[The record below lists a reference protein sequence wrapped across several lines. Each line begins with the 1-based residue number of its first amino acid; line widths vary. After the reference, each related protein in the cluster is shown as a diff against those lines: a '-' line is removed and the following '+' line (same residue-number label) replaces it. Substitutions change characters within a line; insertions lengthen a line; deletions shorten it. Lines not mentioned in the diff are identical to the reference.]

1 MDDSIDEL
9 DDIAIGE
16 VEEEEQPASFSEES
30 PPSQVPVNSDRV
42 DEKTDPV
49 SLYLRDIGS
58 TPLLTRE
65 REVQLGMQ
73 MEQGQE
79 EYIDS
84 VIASPF
90 AVRQVLDLAE
100 KIKSNETP
108 LDRVLMAGDDREAF
122 DETAERR
129 RFLKGVTVVTRAGQ
143 GSAAHTGG
151 ARPQK
156 DLPETPGHAGSRSG
170 QEAGASHR
178 RGEGTTPLEGLDRR
192 CRGKSQ
198 GVAPRPR
205 QVAGTGPQSHARQ
218 RGQTDGRR
226 DRGH

>member
-1 MDDSIDEL
+1 MNIEDTEDAMDESIDEI

-16 VEEEEQPASFSEES
+16 VEEEEQTATFSEES
-30 PPSQVPVNSDRV
+30 PPSQVPVESERA

-90 AVRQVLDLAE
+90 TVRQVLDLAE
-100 KIKSNETP
+100 KIKRNETP
-108 LDRVLMAGDDREAF
+108 LDRVLMAGDDREGF
-122 DETAERR
+122 DEAIERR
-129 RFLKGVTVVTRAGQ
+129 RFLKGVTVLRGLVKEQTRIETESARKRTSQKRRVTLEADLAKKQTRIIDAVK
-143 GSAAHTGG
+143 ALAK
-151 ARPQK
+151 AR
-156 DLPETPGHAGSRSG
+156 S
-170 QEAGASHR
+170 
-178 RGEGTTPLEGLDRR
+178 
-192 CRGKSQ
+192 
-198 GVAPRPR
+198 
-205 QVAGTGPQSHARQ
+205 
-218 RGQTDGRR
+218 
-226 DRGH
+226 